1 MDLSRFRSLT
11 GEAPGVEE
19 NSGREAMTV
28 SALNEYVR
36 SLLAKSPLLSD
47 VTVRG
52 EISNFTFHRASGHLY
67 FSLKDADG
75 VLSAVMFRAAAQK
88 LRFQPETGMK
98 VLARGS
104 VSVFVRDGR
113 YQLYVTAMEPD
124 GIGSLY
130 LAFEQL
136 KKKLEGEG
144 LFDEKRK
151 KPLPPMPSRIGVITS
166 PTGAA
171 VRDIIQILGRR
182 YPYAEVI
189 LYPALVQGAE
199 APAVLRAG
207 VAYFNQTRSVDV
219 VIIGRGGG
227 SFEDLYAFN
236 DELLARAIAA
246 SVIPVVSAVGHETD
260 FTICDFVAD
269 CRAPTPS
276 AAAELVV
283 PDLQEVLLGLQ
294 NTGSRMRQAT
304 LHALSIY
311 RKTIA
316 DLAARPVLSRPDGL
330 YREQNMRLLS
340 IGERLHHLMCQR
352 LTVARGRFREA
363 AAGLDALNPLAVLL
377 RGYGVAYDQEGRVVS
392 TAKALSKGEAFRF
405 CLHDGEVYGCVDEV
419 VLQGNTQKTEERYE
433 KN

>member
-1 MDLSRFRSLT
+1 
-11 GEAPGVEE
+11 
-19 NSGREAMTV
+19 MTV
-28 SALNEYVR
+28 SELNEYVR
-36 SLLAKSPLLSD
+36 SLLAKSPVLAD
-47 VTVRG
+47 VTIRG

-75 VLSAVMFRAAAQK
+75 VLSAVMFRSAAQR

-104 VSVFVRDGR
+104 VSVFVRDGK
-113 YQLYVTAMEPD
+113 YQLYVASMEPD

-151 KPLPPMPSRIGVITS
+151 RSLPVMPRRIGVITS

-182 YPYAEVI
+182 YPYAEVV
-189 LYPALVQGAE
+189 LYPALVQGTE
-199 APAVLRAG
+199 AAATLRAG
-207 VAYFNQTRSVDV
+207 VLYFNRAETVDV
-219 VIIGRGGG
+219 IIVGRGGG

-236 DELLARAIAA
+236 DELLAREIVA
-246 SVIPVVSAVGHETD
+246 STIPVVSAVGHETD

-283 PDLQEVLLGLQ
+283 PDSQDILLGIQ
-294 NTGSRMRQAT
+294 NISNRMRQAT
-304 LHALSIY
+304 INRLSLH
-311 RKTIA
+311 RKAIA
-316 DLAARPVLSRPDGL
+316 NLAARPVLSKPEGL
-330 YREQNMRLLS
+330 YREQTMRLLS
-340 IGERLHHLMCQR
+340 AGERLNHHVR
-352 LTVARGRFREA
+352 EHLTAARGRFREA
-363 AAGLDALNPLAVLL
+363 AAGLDALNPLGVLL
-377 RGYGVAYDQEGRVVS
+377 RGYGVAYDDRGRVVS
-392 TAKALSKGEAFRF
+392 TVKAVSEGDPFRYR
-405 CLHDGEVYGCVDEV
+405 LHDGEVCGRVERV
-419 VLQGNTQKTEERYE
+419 VSYHNIRKTEEINE
-433 KN
+433 KE